1 MTSEVYFNIY
11 SFSLFADLKFTL
23 SSSMF
28 FKFLK
33 AIVVTFVRIRAGINL
48 FSMCMLKKYI
58 SFKIDIAGK
67 KLSYQEKMLEFQILK
82 EWTS

>member
-1 MTSEVYFNIY
+1 
-11 SFSLFADLKFTL
+11 
-23 SSSMF
+23 MF